1 MSGHKCAQTGLVGKT
16 DFIGQF
22 LMLTTSR
29 LGEMG
34 EKQLGPSEFRPTSV
48 GTDAE
53 KAVPEVNNLAWMV
66 LDLCFFAVGISFKTY
81 RTTTNVGY
89 RCSGVEHRSQPVEN
103 ARPYTR
109 THVQDDF
116 LSIRTIPPSISE
128 MRIAWNECPIWR
140 REKIIRSPVLRMN
153 DDQNE
158 QADLGLPNFIRPS
171 QTPTGKQFNSNRPSS
186 VCCPP
191 VRMESS
197 PVMAAARRRQ
207 PTPAV
212 AEGQPPTSP
221 FPFHNIQADKT
232 LVHVVNQQQLQLV
245 SGNGYALDKL
255 LNGCCCRMHNQER
268 KLVPEGNI
276 DQFAALGCLSEREN
290 TFSQYK

>member
-1 MSGHKCAQTGLVGKT
+1 
-16 DFIGQF
+16 
-22 LMLTTSR
+22 
-29 LGEMG
+29 
-34 EKQLGPSEFRPTSV
+34 
-48 GTDAE
+48 
-53 KAVPEVNNLAWMV
+53 
-66 LDLCFFAVGISFKTY
+66 
-81 RTTTNVGY
+81 
-89 RCSGVEHRSQPVEN
+89 
-103 ARPYTR
+103 
-109 THVQDDF
+109 
-116 LSIRTIPPSISE
+116 
-128 MRIAWNECPIWR
+128 
-140 REKIIRSPVLRMN
+140 MN

-232 LVHVVNQQQLQLV
+232 LVHVVNRTAKQL
-245 SGNGYALDKL
+245 
-255 LNGCCCRMHNQER
+255 C
-268 KLVPEGNI
+268 
-276 DQFAALGCLSEREN
+276 
-290 TFSQYK
+290 FSHS

>member
-1 MSGHKCAQTGLVGKT
+1 
-16 DFIGQF
+16 
-22 LMLTTSR
+22 
-29 LGEMG
+29 MG

-53 KAVPEVNNLAWMV
+53 KAVPEVN
-66 LDLCFFAVGISFKTY
+66 K
-81 RTTTNVGY
+81 
-89 RCSGVEHRSQPVEN
+89 SGRRSV
-103 ARPYTR
+103 
-109 THVQDDF
+109 
-116 LSIRTIPPSISE
+116 
-128 MRIAWNECPIWR
+128 
-140 REKIIRSPVLRMN
+140 RMN

-232 LVHVVNQQQLQLV
+232 LVHVVNR
-245 SGNGYALDKL
+245 NGYALDKL
-255 LNGCCCRMHNQER
+255 LNGCCCRIHNQDR

-276 DQFAALGCLSEREN
+276 DQFGKSDVSCWLKTLKMLN
-290 TFSQYK
+290 FNVHLY